1 MAEGDLEQGHALAEE
16 RLRVVTALGD
26 DAEIAS
32 ALSGLAN
39 AAAQRGDYTE
49 ATELLE
55 RSAEHATRAQAWL
68 PLASTMNNL
77 GYLLLMQG
85 DFARAIE
92 TCREAA
98 RRCDELWDA

>member
-1 MAEGDLEQGHALAEE
+1 ML
-16 RLRVVTALGD
+16 TALGD

-39 AAAQRGDYTE
+39 AAAQRGDYAE

-85 DFARAIE
+85 DFAPRDRDVPRGCAPLRRAGD
-92 TCREAA
+92 A
-98 RRCDELWDA
+98 RRRGQCGARTSR